1 MSKGDGSRPLALVTG
16 GLHRIGASIAAA
28 LARAGYDLALHKR
41 TPAEPEPALAAAIA
55 ESGVTH
61 RLFRQDLVQGGAA
74 ASLFEEVTAAF
85 GRAPVL
91 IVNNASRFT
100 ESDLE
105 SLDEG
110 ELTAT
115 LAVNLTVPVMLT
127 RALLAAVRH
136 DGARQDGAQSGV
148 KTGAQAGIGPC
159 VINILDQRVIN
170 PVPDQFAYTIAKQ
183 ALWQATRTMAIAA
196 APHVRVNAVAPGLTL
211 PTEDYAPG
219 QMERLSTAMPLHTL
233 PTPEAIA
240 DAALYLAHAAH
251 VTGQTIFV
259 DGGANL
265 RSYERD
271 FVRM

>member
-1 MSKGDGSRPLALVTG
+1 MSAPAGSRPLALVTG

-28 LARAGYDLALHKR
+28 LARAGHDLALHKR
-41 TPAEPEPALAAAIA
+41 TPAEPDAELAAALA
-55 ESGVTH
+55 ESGVEH
-61 RLFRQDLVQGGAA
+61 RLFRQDLAQAGAA
-74 ASLFEEVTAAF
+74 ASLFAEVTAAF
-85 GRAPVL
+85 GRPPLL

-100 ESDLE
+100 ESELA
-105 SLDEG
+105 SLDEA
-110 ELTAT
+110 ELAAT

-127 RALLAAVRH
+127 QALLAATP
-136 DGARQDGAQSGV
+136 DSPAAR
-148 KTGAQAGIGPC
+148 PC
-159 VINILDQRVIN
+159 IINILDQRVVN

-196 APHVRVNAVAPGLTL
+196 APRARVNAVAPGLTL
-211 PTEDYAPG
+211 PTDDYAPG
-219 QMERLSTAMPLHTL
+219 QMERLSAAMPLATL
-233 PTPEAIA
+233 PTPQAIA
-240 DAALYLAHAAH
+240 DAVLYLASAAH

>member
-1 MSKGDGSRPLALVTG
+1 MTETAVSRPLALVTG

-41 TPAEPEPALAAAIA
+41 TPAEPEPGLAAAIA

-61 RLFRQDLVQGGAA
+61 RLFRQDLAPAGAA
-74 ASLFEEVTAAF
+74 ASLFGEVTAAF
-85 GRAPVL
+85 GRAPHL

-115 LAVNLTVPVMLT
+115 LAVNLSVPVMLT
-127 RALLAAVRH
+127 RALLATVRH
-136 DGARQDGAQSGV
+136 DGARQDGGQA
-148 KTGAQAGIGPC
+148 GAQPC

-219 QMERLSTAMPLHTL
+219 QMERLSTAMPLGTL

>member
-1 MSKGDGSRPLALVTG
+1 MTEGHRPLALVTG

-28 LARAGYDLALHKR
+28 LARAGHDLALHKR
-41 TPAEPEPALAAAIA
+41 TPAQPDADLAAAIA
-55 ESGVTH
+55 ETGVTH
-61 RLFRQDLVQGGAA
+61 RLFRQDLADAGAA
-74 ASLFEEVTAAF
+74 ASLFAEVTAAF
-85 GRAPVL
+85 GRPPTL

-100 ESDLE
+100 ESGLE
-105 SLDEG
+105 SLDEA
-110 ELTAT
+110 ELART

-127 RALLAAVRH
+127 GHLLASVRR
-136 DGARQDGAQSGV
+136 GIAAQG
-148 KTGAQAGIGPC
+148 TTPPPPGRPAIQPC
-159 VINILDQRVIN
+159 VINILDQRVSN

-196 APHVRVNAVAPGLTL
+196 APHVRVNAVAPG
-211 PTEDYAPG
+211 
-219 QMERLSTAMPLHTL
+219 QMERLSAAMPLNLL

-240 DAALYLAHAAH
+240 DATLYLAQAPH

>member
-1 MSKGDGSRPLALVTG
+1 MTGTAVSRPLALVTG

-55 ESGVTH
+55 ETGVTH
-61 RLFRQDLVQGGAA
+61 RLFRQDLAPAGTAT
-74 ASLFEEVTAAF
+74 SLFGEVTAAF
-85 GRAPVL
+85 GRTPHL

-127 RALLAAVRH
+127 RALLATV
-136 DGARQDGAQSGV
+136 RQDGAKSA
-148 KTGAQAGIGPC
+148 TQAGIGPC

-183 ALWQATRTMAIAA
+183 ALWQATRTMAVAA

-219 QMERLSTAMPLHTL
+219 QMERLSTAMPLRTL

>member
-1 MSKGDGSRPLALVTG
+1 MTGTAVSRPLALVTG

-41 TPAEPEPALAAAIA
+41 TPAEPDPALVAAIA

-61 RLFRQDLVQGGAA
+61 RLFRQDLAQAGAA
-74 ASLFEEVTAAF
+74 ASLFGEVTAAF
-85 GRAPVL
+85 GRAPHL
-91 IVNNASRFT
+91 IINNASRFT

-105 SLDEG
+105 SLDED

-115 LAVNLTVPVMLT
+115 LAINLTVPVMLT

-136 DGARQDGAQSGV
+136 DGARQDGAQSA
-148 KTGAQAGIGPC
+148 TQAGIGPC

-219 QMERLSTAMPLHTL
+219 QMERLGTAMPLGTL

>member
-1 MSKGDGSRPLALVTG
+1 MTGTAVSRPLALVTG

-41 TPAEPEPALAAAIA
+41 TPAEPDPALVAAIA
-55 ESGVTH
+55 ESAVTH
-61 RLFRQDLVQGGAA
+61 RLFRQDLAQGGAA
-74 ASLFEEVTAAF
+74 TSLFEEVTAVF
-85 GRAPVL
+85 GRAPHL

-127 RALLAAVRH
+127 RALLATVRQ
-136 DGARQDGAQSGV
+136 DGARQDSAQSD
-148 KTGAQAGIGPC
+148 AQPC

-211 PTEDYAPG
+211 PTEEYAPG
-219 QMERLSTAMPLHTL
+219 QMERLSTAMPLRTL

>member
-1 MSKGDGSRPLALVTG
+1 MTKGDGSRPLALVTG

-41 TPAEPEPALAAAIA
+41 TPAEPDPALAAAIA
-55 ESGVTH
+55 ETGVTH
-61 RLFRQDLVQGGAA
+61 RLFRQDLAQEGAA
-74 ASLFEEVTAAF
+74 TSLFREVTAAF
-85 GRAPVL
+85 GRAPALV
-91 IVNNASRFT
+91 VNNASRFT

-127 RALLAAVRH
+127 RALLATVRQE
-136 DGARQDGAQSGV
+136 GGQSGM
-148 KTGAQAGIGPC
+148 KTGGQAGTQAGIGPC

-219 QMERLSTAMPLHTL
+219 QMERLSTAMPLRSL

-240 DAALYLAHAAH
+240 DAAMYLAHAAH

>member
-1 MSKGDGSRPLALVTG
+1 VTGSNRPLALVTG

-41 TPAEPEPALAAAIA
+41 SPTEPDADLAAALA
-55 ESGVTH
+55 ESGVDH
-61 RLFRQDLVQGGAA
+61 RLFRQDLAQAGAA
-74 ASLFEEVTAAF
+74 ASLFAEVTAAF
-85 GRAPVL
+85 GRPPTL

-110 ELTAT
+110 ELTHT
-115 LAVNLTVPVMLT
+115 LAINLNVPVMLT
-127 RALLAAVRH
+127 CDLLSAVKRGIAAQGTTPPAPGRP
-136 DGARQDGAQSGV
+136 AIQ
-148 KTGAQAGIGPC
+148 PC
-159 VINILDQRVIN
+159 VINILDQRVSN

-211 PTEDYAPG
+211 PTQDYAPG
-219 QMERLSTAMPLHTL
+219 QMDRLSAAMPLNLL

-240 DAALYLAHAAH
+240 EAALYLAQAPH